1 MKTLKG
7 LISFRTR
14 KKNVIEQQAA
24 ARGVSVSDLMN
35 SYVAILSL
43 IEDYMGPESRLI
55 IQKPMRCDED
65 IAIPFHEVLGK
76 KDEKEYERFRS

>member
-1 MKTLKG
+1 MIKKLKG

-14 KKNVIEQQAA
+14 KDNIIKQQAA

-35 SYVAILSL
+35 SYVAILSV

-55 IQKPMRCDED
+55 IQKPSGCDED

-76 KDEKEYERFRS
+76 KDG